1 MDDALNHADP
11 GHGDRHRDA
20 PLLGEPGHSDSG
32 HSDLAEGVQLSLL
45 SGFVAK
51 ERMADPHSG
60 VVLAHHLPVAQVVI
74 DSPLPHLDRLF
85 DYSVPLELDAEA
97 QPGVRVRVK
106 FSGQDLNGFL
116 VARIAVSES
125 DRLVPLSRVYSAVP
139 VLAPQVLELAHRVAA
154 RYCGIVADVLR
165 VAVPPRVASLDKV
178 YLKKAADD
186 ATQADVSAAG
196 AGSGAA
202 SASAAGAGAGAGASA
217 GAGAGA
223 GDGVRAVADAHA
235 ASGAAS
241 GTPLEPPA
249 AAKPGHS
256 LFADYPHAEDFLTQ
270 LAMGASPKGV
280 LGALSGFGA
289 HSWQHQIAQAV
300 AYCQLSGRGAIVV
313 VPDLRDLELLER
325 AFADVLPEGSFVK
338 LTADDGPSLRYANF
352 LRVLS
357 GDVRIVIGTRSAAY
371 APVADLG
378 LVCCWD
384 DGDELHVERR
394 APYQHSRDV
403 LLLRSEVEGAA
414 VLMAGHSRSSESQ
427 RLVATGWAQE
437 IVAARP
443 SVRKATARVIST
455 SDSFE
460 QERDPAAAL
469 ARLPHRAWATAKA
482 ALKFGP
488 VLVQVARTG
497 YAPGLAC
504 QRCREVARCRHCTG
518 PLMQSR
524 APGSTSTMVTCK
536 WCGQAETAFSCSTCG
551 FQQLRAIAVGA
562 LRTAEELGRAFPSVP
577 VVSSSGDHIKATVP
591 DRPAIVVATIGAE
604 PVAPR
609 GYAAALLLDG
619 DSMLRRESLRAGEE
633 TLRRWMN
640 AAALVRPAQDGGIVV
655 VTAEESVEVSALVRW
670 DPAGHAEREFA
681 LRHELGLPPAMRL
694 ASLTGRE
701 GDVAAFQA
709 ALKLPGAVRSIGPA
723 PVPSPAVGPGADE
736 VPDYRTIL
744 LFPYSMAAAV
754 TADMRALK
762 VSNAARR
769 IGSPVQVRCDGLD
782 VL

>member
-1 MDDALNHADP
+1 MADSPHHDGP
-11 GHGDRHRDA
+11 G
-20 PLLGEPGHSDSG
+20 
-32 HSDLAEGVQLSLL
+32 EGVQLSLL

-51 ERMADPHSG
+51 ERVADPHSG
-60 VVLAHHLPVAQVVI
+60 VVLAPVLPVAHVVI
-74 DSPLPHLDRLF
+74 DSPLPHLDRIF

-116 VARIAVSES
+116 VARVAESES

-139 VLAPQVLELAHRVAA
+139 VLAPQVLELAHQVAA
-154 RYCGIVADVLR
+154 RYCGTVSDVLR
-165 VAVPPRVASLDKV
+165 VAVPPRVASLEKV
-178 YLKKAADD
+178 YLKKAAERVGSEGGSG
-186 ATQADVSAAG
+186 AGPGTGPSAGG
-196 AGSGAA
+196 AGSGAESGSGSTA
-202 SASAAGAGAGAGASA
+202 GVAAGSTAGSTTGAGQRTAADVSRVG
-217 GAGAGA
+217 G
-223 GDGVRAVADAHA
+223 AVAHDPHVE
-235 ASGAAS
+235 
-241 GTPLEPPA
+241 PLLELPA

-256 LFADYPHAEDFLTQ
+256 LFGDYPRAEDFLTR
-270 LAMGASPKGV
+270 LAMGDSPKAV
-280 LGALSGFGA
+280 LATLHGFGPM
-289 HSWQHQIAQAV
+289 SWHRQLAQVV

-313 VPDLRDLELLER
+313 VPDLRDLELLEA
-325 AFADVLPEGSFVK
+325 AFAQALPEDSFVK

-357 GDVRIVIGTRSAAY
+357 GDVKIVIGTRSAAY

-403 LLLRSEVEGAA
+403 LLLRSGIEDTA

-427 RLVATGWAQE
+427 RLVATGWAQDL
-437 IVAARP
+437 VAARP
-443 SVRKATARVIST
+443 EVRKATARVIST

-460 QERDPAAAL
+460 QQRDPAAAM
-469 ARLPHRAWATAKA
+469 ARLPHRAWETAKA

-497 YAPGLAC
+497 YAPALAC
-504 QRCREVARCRHCTG
+504 QRCREVARCQHCSG

-524 APGSTSTMVTCK
+524 AAGSASVTVTCK
-536 WCGQAETAFSCSTCG
+536 WCGQPENAFSCNICG
-551 FQQLRAIAVGA
+551 FNQLRAITVGA

-577 VVSSSGDHIKATVP
+577 VISSSGDNIKTMVP
-591 DRPAIVVATIGAE
+591 DKPAIVVATIGAE
-604 PVAPR
+604 PVAPH

-640 AAALVRPAQDGGIVV
+640 AAALVRSAKDGGIVV
-655 VTAEESVEVSALVRW
+655 VTADESPEVAALVRW

-681 LRHELGLPPAMRL
+681 LRHQLGLPPAMRL
-694 ASLTGRE
+694 ASLTGQE
-701 GDVAAFQA
+701 SDVEAFQA
-709 ALKLPGAVRSIGPA
+709 ALKLPDAVRSIGPA
-723 PVPSPAVGPGADE
+723 PVATAHMSASNAGGVDGE
-736 VPDYRTIL
+736 VAPDYRTIL
-744 LFPYSMAAAV
+744 LFPYSMAATV
-754 TADMRALK
+754 TANMRALK
-762 VSNAARR
+762 AANAARR
-769 IGSPVQVRCDGLD
+769 VGAPVQVRCDGLD

>member
-1 MDDALNHADP
+1 MDQPQPH
-11 GHGDRHRDA
+11 DA
-20 PLLGEPGHSDSG
+20 PG
-32 HSDLAEGVQLSLL
+32 EGVQLSLL
-45 SGFVAK
+45 SGFVAR
-51 ERMADPHSG
+51 ERVADPHSG
-60 VVLAHHLPVAQVVI
+60 VVLAPSLAVAQVII
-74 DSPLPHLDRLF
+74 DSPLPHLDRVF

-116 VARIAVSES
+116 AARIAVSES

-154 RYCGIVADVLR
+154 RYCGTVADVLR

-186 ATQADVSAAG
+186 ATQADVAAAAASPGAAAAG
-196 AGSGAA
+196 A
-202 SASAAGAGAGAGASA
+202 AGIP
-217 GAGAGA
+217 
-223 GDGVRAVADAHA
+223 V
-235 ASGAAS
+235 
-241 GTPLEPPA
+241 EPPA

-325 AFADVLPEGSFVK
+325 ACADVLPEGSFVK
-338 LTADDGPSLRYANF
+338 LTADDGPSLRYGNF

-460 QERDPAAAL
+460 QDRDPAAAL
-469 ARLPHRAWATAKA
+469 ARLPHRAWVTAKA

-504 QRCREVARCRHCTG
+504 QRCREVARCRHCAG

-536 WCGQAETAFSCSTCG
+536 WCGQAETAYSCGTCG
-551 FQQLRAIAVGA
+551 FHQLRAIAVGA

-640 AAALVRPAQDGGIVV
+640 AAALVRSAQEGGIVV
-655 VTAEESVEVSALVRW
+655 VTAEESVEVSSLVRW

-701 GDVAAFQA
+701 DDVAAFQA
-709 ALKLPGAVRSIGPA
+709 ALKLPDAVRSIGPA
-723 PVPSPAVGPGADE
+723 PVPYPASGPGADE
-736 VPDYRTIL
+736 IPDYRTIL

>member
-1 MDDALNHADP
+1 MDQD
-11 GHGDRHRDA
+11 
-20 PLLGEPGHSDSG
+20 LGQ
-32 HSDLAEGVQLSLL
+32 GVQMSLL

-51 ERMADPHSG
+51 ERIADPHSG
-60 VVLAHHLPVAQVVI
+60 VVLAPHLPVAQVII
-74 DSPLPHLDRLF
+74 DSPLPHLDRIF
-85 DYSVPLELDAEA
+85 DYSVPLEFDADA

-116 VARIAVSES
+116 VARVAESES
-125 DRLVPLSRVYSAVP
+125 SRLVPLARVYSAVP
-139 VLAPQVLELAHRVAA
+139 VLAPQVLELARKVAA
-154 RYCGIVADVLR
+154 RYAGTVADVLR
-165 VAVPPRVASLDKV
+165 VAVPPRVASLEKV
-178 YLKKAADD
+178 YLKKAAE
-186 ATQADVSAAG
+186 QAAAE
-196 AGSGAA
+196 SGEAA
-202 SASAAGAGAGAGASA
+202 
-217 GAGAGA
+217 
-223 GDGVRAVADAHA
+223 
-235 ASGAAS
+235 
-241 GTPLEPPA
+241 LESVEP
-249 AAKPGHS
+249 AKPGHS
-256 LFADYPHAEDFLTQ
+256 LFIEYPHAEDFLTQ
-270 LAMGASPKGV
+270 LAMGASPKAV
-280 LGALSGFGA
+280 FGALRGWGPL
-289 HSWQHQIAQAV
+289 SWHHQLAQVA

-313 VPDLRDLELLER
+313 VPDLRDLELLEH
-325 AFADVLPEGSFVK
+325 AFASVLPADSFVK

-371 APVADLG
+371 APVHDVG

-403 LLLRSEVEGAA
+403 LLLRSEIEGTA

-427 RLVATGWAQE
+427 RLIATGWAQE
-437 IVAARP
+437 LVAARP
-443 SVRKATARVIST
+443 EIRKATARVVST

-469 ARLPHRAWATAKA
+469 ARLPHRAWETARL

-497 YAPGLAC
+497 YAPALAC
-504 QRCREVARCRHCTG
+504 QRCREVARCRHCIG
-518 PLMQSR
+518 PLMQTR
-524 APGSTSTMVTCK
+524 APGSASSMVMCK
-536 WCGQAETAFSCSTCG
+536 WCGQVETAFSCTTCG
-551 FQQLRAIAVGA
+551 NHELRAISVGA

-577 VVSSSGDHIKATVP
+577 VISSSGEHIKTTVG

-604 PVAPR
+604 PVAPH

-640 AAALVRPAQDGGIVV
+640 AAALVRSAKDGGIVV
-655 VTAEESVEVSALVRW
+655 VTADESPEVSTLVRW

-694 ASLTGRE
+694 ASLTGSE
-701 GDVAAFQA
+701 ADVAAFQA
-709 ALKLPGAVRSIGPA
+709 ALTLPAEVRSIGPA
-723 PVPSPAVGPGADE
+723 PVLFARAGAPSDE
-736 VPDYRTIL
+736 APDYRTIL
-744 LFPYSMAAAV
+744 LFPYAMAASISAEL
-754 TADMRALK
+754 RALK
-762 VSNAARR
+762 ASNAARR
-769 IGSPVQVRCDGLD
+769 VGAPVQVRCDGLD

>member
-1 MDDALNHADP
+1 MADALNH
-11 GHGDRHRDA
+11 DA
-20 PLLGEPGHSDSG
+20 PG
-32 HSDLAEGVQLSLL
+32 EGVQMSLL

-51 ERMADPHSG
+51 ERVADPHSG
-60 VVLAHHLPVAQVVI
+60 VVLAPSLPVAHVVI
-74 DSPLPHLDRLF
+74 DSPLPHLDRIF

-116 VARIAVSES
+116 VARAAVSES
-125 DRLVPLSRVYSAVP
+125 ERLVPLARVYSAVP

-154 RYCGIVADVLR
+154 RYCGTVADVLR
-165 VAVPPRVASLDKV
+165 VAVPPRVASLEKV
-178 YLKKAADD
+178 YLKKLAVDAA
-186 ATQADVSAAG
+186 AAAAAG
-196 AGSGAA
+196 APGAPPEPVP
-202 SASAAGAGAGAGASA
+202 
-217 GAGAGA
+217 
-223 GDGVRAVADAHA
+223 DMPDA
-235 ASGAAS
+235 
-241 GTPLEPPA
+241 PR
-249 AAKPGHS
+249 PGHS
-256 LFADYPHAEDFLTQ
+256 LFADYPHAEDFLTR
-270 LAMGASPKGV
+270 LAMGESPKGV
-280 LGALSGFGA
+280 LGALQGYGA
-289 HSWQHQIAQAV
+289 GSWQHQVAQVV

-313 VPDLRDLELLER
+313 VPDLRDLDLLER
-325 AFADVLPEGSFVK
+325 AFASMLPADSFVK
-338 LTADDGPSLRYANF
+338 LTADDGPSARYANF
-352 LRVLS
+352 LKVLS

-378 LVCCWD
+378 LVVCWD

-414 VLMAGHSRSSESQ
+414 VLMAGHSRSTESQ

-437 IVAARP
+437 ITAARP
-443 SVRKATARVIST
+443 AVRKATARVIST

-524 APGSTSTMVTCK
+524 APGSSSTMVTCK
-536 WCGQAETAFSCSTCG
+536 WCGQAETAFSCPTCG
-551 FQQLRAIAVGA
+551 FNQLRAIAVGA

-591 DRPAIVVATIGAE
+591 DRPSIVVATIGAE
-604 PVAPR
+604 PVAPH

-633 TLRRWMN
+633 ALRRWMN
-640 AAALVRPAQDGGIVV
+640 AAALVKPARDGGMVV
-655 VTAEESVEVSALVRW
+655 VTAEESVEVAALVRW

-694 ASLTGRE
+694 ASLTGSE
-701 GDVAAFQA
+701 SDVAAFEA
-709 ALKLPGAVRSIGPA
+709 ALKLPAAVRSIGPA
-723 PVPSPAVGPGADE
+723 PVMSPLAGPATDE

-744 LFPYSMAAAV
+744 LFPYAMAAQV
-754 TADMRALK
+754 TADIRALK
-762 VSNAARR
+762 AANAARR

>member
-1 MDDALNHADP
+1 MDEPLNHDDP
-11 GHGDRHRDA
+11 RQSASQHGDPHHDPRHA
-20 PLLGEPGHSDSG
+20 G
-32 HSDLAEGVQLSLL
+32 LADGDPHQASLADGVQLSLL

-51 ERMADPHSG
+51 ERVADPHSG
-60 VVLAHHLPVAQVVI
+60 VVLAPYLPVAQVAI
-74 DSPLPHLDRLF
+74 ESPLPHLDRVF
-85 DYSVPLELDAEA
+85 DYSVPLEMDEDAR
-97 QPGVRVRVK
+97 PGVRVRVK

-116 VARIAVSES
+116 VARVAESES
-125 DRLVPLSRVYSAVP
+125 ARLVPLARVYSAVP
-139 VLAPQVLELAHRVAA
+139 VLAPQVLELAHNVAA
-154 RYCGIVADVLR
+154 RYAGTVADVLR
-165 VAVPPRVASLDKV
+165 VAVPPRVANLEKV

-186 ATQADVSAAG
+186 AAANVTGGSSYVGATNFAAASSSAG
-196 AGSGAA
+196 ASTGSSNAVPAA
-202 SASAAGAGAGAGASA
+202 SAARAAA
-217 GAGAGA
+217 
-223 GDGVRAVADAHA
+223 ADL
-235 ASGAAS
+235 SKV
-241 GTPLEPPA
+241 PA
-249 AAKPGHS
+249 AARPGHS
-256 LFADYPHAEDFLTQ
+256 LFGSYPHAEDFLTL
-270 LAMGASPKGV
+270 LAMGERPKGV
-280 LGALSGFGA
+280 LGALRGYGSE
-289 HSWQHQIAQAV
+289 SWQHQIAQTV

-313 VPDLRDLELLER
+313 VPDLRDLELLVQ

-338 LTADDGPSLRYANF
+338 LTADDGPNARYANF

-371 APVADLG
+371 APVVDLG
-378 LVCCWD
+378 LVVCWD

-403 LLLRSEVEGAA
+403 LLLRSEIEDTA

-443 SVRKATARVIST
+443 AVRKATARVIST

-469 ARLPHRAWATAKA
+469 ARLPHRAWATAQD

-497 YAPGLAC
+497 YAPALAC
-504 QRCREVARCRHCTG
+504 QRCREIARCRHCAG

-524 APGSTSTMVTCK
+524 APGSSSTMVTCK
-536 WCGQAETAFSCSTCG
+536 WCGQAETAFSCPTCG
-551 FQQLRAIAVGA
+551 FHQLRAVAVGA

-577 VVSSSGDHIKATVP
+577 VISSSGDHIKTTVP

-604 PVAPR
+604 PVAAH

-633 TLRRWMN
+633 TLRRWLN
-640 AAALVRPAQDGGIVV
+640 ASALVRPAKDGGVVV

-694 ASLTGRE
+694 ASLTGSE
-701 GDVAAFQA
+701 SDVAAFQA
-709 ALKLPGAVRSIGPA
+709 ALKLPEEVRSIGPA
-723 PVPSPAVGPGADE
+723 PVMTVASGPASDE
-736 VPDYRTIL
+736 APDYRSIL
-744 LFPYSMAAAV
+744 LFPYGMAASI
-754 TADMRALK
+754 TAAMRSLK
-762 VSNAARR
+762 ASNAARR
-769 IGSPVQVRCDGLD
+769 VGAPVQVRCDGLD

>member
-1 MDDALNHADP
+1 MDEAANRGDPIRGVPSTNLNHD
-11 GHGDRHRDA
+11 
-20 PLLGEPGHSDSG
+20 
-32 HSDLAEGVQLSLL
+32 DLNTDGLNDDLTHGVQLSLL

-51 ERMADPHSG
+51 ERVADPHSG
-60 VVLAHHLPVAQVVI
+60 VVLAPDLPVAQVVI
-74 DSPLPHLDRLF
+74 DSPLPHLDRIF
-85 DYSVPLELDAEA
+85 DYSVPLELDTVA

-106 FSGQDLNGFL
+106 FSGQDLNGYL
-116 VARIAVSES
+116 VARTAVSES
-125 DRLVPLSRVYSAVP
+125 ERLVPLNRVYSAVP
-139 VLAPQVLELAHRVAA
+139 VLAPQVLELAHKVAA
-154 RYCGIVADVLR
+154 RYCGTVSDVLR
-165 VAVPPRVASLDKV
+165 VAVPPRVASLEKV
-178 YLKKAADD
+178 YLKKAA
-186 ATQADVSAAG
+186 
-196 AGSGAA
+196 
-202 SASAAGAGAGAGASA
+202 
-217 GAGAGA
+217 
-223 GDGVRAVADAHA
+223 GVDPAESV
-235 ASGAAS
+235 GI
-241 GTPLEPPA
+241 PA

-256 LFADYPHAEDFLTQ
+256 LFADFPHAEDFLTQ
-270 LAMGASPKGV
+270 LAMGGSPKAV
-280 LGALSGFGA
+280 LGALHGWGA
-289 HSWQHQIAQAV
+289 QSWHHQLAQVA
-300 AYCQLSGRGAIVV
+300 AYCQSSGRGTIVV
-313 VPDLRDLELLER
+313 VPDLRDLELLEQ
-325 AFADVLPEGSFVK
+325 AFAAVLPEDSFVK

-403 LLLRSEVEGAA
+403 LLLRSEVERTA

-437 IVAARP
+437 LVAGRP
-443 SVRKATARVIST
+443 EVRKATARVIST
-455 SDSFE
+455 SDSYE
-460 QERDPAAAL
+460 QERDPAAAI
-469 ARLPHRAWATAKA
+469 ARLPHRAWETAKA

-497 YAPGLAC
+497 YAPALAC
-504 QRCREVARCRHCTG
+504 QRCREVARCKHCTG
-518 PLMQSR
+518 PLMQTR
-524 APGSTSTMVTCK
+524 ATGSLSSMVTCK

-551 FQQLRAIAVGA
+551 NHQLRAISVGA

-577 VVSSSGDHIKATVP
+577 VISSSGEHIKTTVP

-604 PVAPR
+604 PVAHH
-609 GYAAALLLDG
+609 GYSAALLLDG

-640 AAALVRPAQDGGIVV
+640 AAALVRSAKDGGIVV

-701 GDVAAFQA
+701 VDVEAFQS
-709 ALKLPGAVRSIGPA
+709 ALKLPECVRSIGPA
-723 PVPSPAVGPGADE
+723 PVVVGRSGAAAAPGSPGEEA
-736 VPDYRTIL
+736 PDYRTIL
-744 LFPYSMAAAV
+744 LFPYSMAATV
-754 TADMRALK
+754 TASMRALK
-762 VSNAARR
+762 ASNAARR
-769 IGSPVQVRCDGLD
+769 VGSPVQVRCDGLD

>member
-1 MDDALNHADP
+1 MADSAHHDGP
-11 GHGDRHRDA
+11 G
-20 PLLGEPGHSDSG
+20 
-32 HSDLAEGVQLSLL
+32 EGVQLSLL

-51 ERMADPHSG
+51 ERVADPHSG
-60 VVLAHHLPVAQVVI
+60 VVLAPVLPVAHVVI
-74 DSPLPHLDRLF
+74 DSPLPHLDRIF

-116 VARIAVSES
+116 VARVAVSES
-125 DRLVPLSRVYSAVP
+125 ERLVPLSRVYSAVP
-139 VLAPQVLELAHRVAA
+139 VLAPQVLELAHQVAA
-154 RYCGIVADVLR
+154 RYCGTVADVLR
-165 VAVPPRVASLDKV
+165 VAVPPRVASLEKV
-178 YLKKAADD
+178 YLKKAAER
-186 ATQADVSAAG
+186 AADAG
-196 AGSGAA
+196 AAA
-202 SASAAGAGAGAGASA
+202 DASQTGG
-217 GAGAGA
+217 
-223 GDGVRAVADAHA
+223 AVAHDPH
-235 ASGAAS
+235 
-241 GTPLEPPA
+241 LEPLLEPTA

-256 LFADYPHAEDFLTQ
+256 LFGDYPHAEDFLTR
-270 LAMGASPKGV
+270 LAMGDSPKAV
-280 LGALSGFGA
+280 LGTLHGFGPV
-289 HSWQHQIAQAV
+289 SWHRQLAQVV

-313 VPDLRDLELLER
+313 VPDLRDLELLDH
-325 AFADVLPEGSFVK
+325 AFAQVLPEGSFVK

-357 GDVRIVIGTRSAAY
+357 GDVKIVIGTRSAAY

-403 LLLRSEVEGAA
+403 LLLRSGIEDAA

-427 RLVATGWAQE
+427 RLVATGWAQDL
-437 IVAARP
+437 VAARP
-443 SVRKATARVIST
+443 EVRKATARVIST

-460 QERDPAAAL
+460 QERDPAAAM
-469 ARLPHRAWATAKA
+469 ARLPHRAWETAKA

-497 YAPGLAC
+497 YAPALAC
-504 QRCREVARCRHCTG
+504 QRCREVARCQHCTG

-524 APGSTSTMVTCK
+524 AAGSASVAVTCK
-536 WCGQAETAFSCSTCG
+536 WCGQPENAFSCNTCG
-551 FQQLRAIAVGA
+551 FNQLRAISVGA

-577 VVSSSGDHIKATVP
+577 VISSSGDNIKTMVP
-591 DRPAIVVATIGAE
+591 DKPAIVVATIGAE
-604 PVAPR
+604 PVAPH

-640 AAALVRPAQDGGIVV
+640 AAALVRSAKDGGIVV
-655 VTAEESVEVSALVRW
+655 VTADESPEVAALVRW

-681 LRHELGLPPAMRL
+681 LRHQLGLPPAMRL
-694 ASLTGRE
+694 ASLTGQE
-701 GDVAAFQA
+701 SDVEAFQA
-709 ALKLPGAVRSIGPA
+709 ALKLPDSVRSIGPA
-723 PVPSPAVGPGADE
+723 PVAAAHLSASSASVADGE
-736 VPDYRTIL
+736 NAPDYRTIL
-744 LFPYSMAAAV
+744 LFPYSMAATV
-754 TADMRALK
+754 TANMRALK
-762 VSNAARR
+762 ASNAARR
-769 IGSPVQVRCDGLD
+769 VGSPVQVRCDGLD

>member
-1 MDDALNHADP
+1 MKGAAVDTHNAGPSASSP
-11 GHGDRHRDA
+11 GGLED
-20 PLLGEPGHSDSG
+20 
-32 HSDLAEGVQLSLL
+32 GVQLSLL

-51 ERMADPHSG
+51 ERVADPHSG
-60 VVLAHHLPVAQVVI
+60 VVLAPSLPVARVII
-74 DSPLPHLDRLF
+74 DSQLPHLDRVF

-116 VARIAVSES
+116 VERVAESES
-125 DRLVPLSRVYSAVP
+125 TRLVPLSRVYSAVP
-139 VLAPQVLELAHRVAA
+139 VLAPQVLELAQRVAA
-154 RYCGIVADVLR
+154 RYSGTVADVLR
-165 VAVPPRVASLDKV
+165 VAVPPRVASLEKV
-178 YLKKAADD
+178 YLKKAGE
-186 ATQADVSAAG
+186 SAG
-196 AGSGAA
+196 DAA
-202 SASAAGAGAGAGASA
+202 SEAK
-217 GAGAGA
+217 
-223 GDGVRAVADAHA
+223 ADA
-235 ASGAAS
+235 
-241 GTPLEPPA
+241 P
-249 AAKPGHS
+249 AKPGHS
-256 LFADYPHAEDFLTQ
+256 LFADFPHAEDFLTR
-270 LAMGASPKGV
+270 LAMGDSPKAV
-280 LGALSGFGA
+280 LGALHGYGPQ
-289 HSWQHQIAQAV
+289 SWHHQLAQAV

-313 VPDLRDLELLER
+313 VPELRSLELLER
-325 AFADVLPEGSFVK
+325 AFADVLPEDSYVK

-371 APVADLG
+371 APVKDLG

-437 IVAARP
+437 LVAGRP
-443 SVRKATARVIST
+443 EVRKAVARVIST
-455 SDSFE
+455 QDSYE

-469 ARLPHRAWATAKA
+469 ARLPHRAWETAKA

-497 YAPGLAC
+497 YAPALAC
-504 QRCREVARCRHCTG
+504 QRCREVARCRHCAG
-518 PLMQSR
+518 PLMQAR
-524 APGSTSTMVTCK
+524 APGSASVMVTCK
-536 WCGQAETAFSCSTCG
+536 WCGTAETAFSCSTCG
-551 FQQLRAIAVGA
+551 FQGLRAISVGA
-562 LRTAEELGRAFPSVP
+562 LRTAEELGRAFPSVA
-577 VVSSSGDHIKATVP
+577 VVSSSGEHIKTTVP

-604 PVAPR
+604 PVATH

-633 TLRRWMN
+633 TLRRWLN
-640 AAALVRPAQDGGIVV
+640 AAALVRPAKDGGIVV
-655 VTAEESVEVSALVRW
+655 VTAEESVEVAALVRW

-681 LRHELGLPPAMRL
+681 LRHQLGLPPAMRL

-701 GDVAAFQA
+701 EDVEAFRA
-709 ALKLPGAVRSIGPA
+709 ALKLPESVRVIGPA
-723 PVPSPAVGPGADE
+723 PVAAVPSASAHSGAGE
-736 VPDYRTIL
+736 AEAPDYRTIL
-744 LFPYSMAAAV
+744 LFPYSLAATV

-762 VSNAARR
+762 AANAARR
-769 IGSPVQVRCDGLD
+769 TGSPVQVRCDGMD

>member
-1 MDDALNHADP
+1 MD
-11 GHGDRHRDA
+11 
-20 PLLGEPGHSDSG
+20 E
-32 HSDLAEGVQLSLL
+32 DLSHGVQLSLL

-51 ERMADPHSG
+51 ERVADPHSG
-60 VVLAHHLPVAQVVI
+60 VVLAPHLPVAQVVI
-74 DSPLPHLDRLF
+74 DSPLPHLDRTF

-106 FSGQDLNGFL
+106 FSGQDLNGYV
-116 VARIAVSES
+116 VARAAVSES
-125 DRLVPLSRVYSAVP
+125 VRLVPLNRVYSAVP
-139 VLAPQVLELAHRVAA
+139 VLAPQVLELAHKVAA
-154 RYCGIVADVLR
+154 RYCGTVADVLR
-165 VAVPPRVASLDKV
+165 VAVPPRVASLEKV
-178 YLKKAADD
+178 YLKKAAERAQEQAHVK
-186 ATQADVSAAG
+186 ATA
-196 AGSGAA
+196 
-202 SASAAGAGAGAGASA
+202 
-217 GAGAGA
+217 
-223 GDGVRAVADAHA
+223 
-235 ASGAAS
+235 
-241 GTPLEPPA
+241 PA
-249 AAKPGHS
+249 AALSPATTSPATRAMTSVAAEQPAKPGHS
-256 LFADYPHAEDFLTQ
+256 LFVDFPHAEDFLTQ

-280 LGALSGFGA
+280 LGSLKGFGA
-289 HSWQHQIAQAV
+289 NSWHHQLAQVV
-300 AYCQLSGRGAIVV
+300 AYAQLSGRGSIVV
-313 VPDLRDLELLER
+313 VPDLRDLELLDQ
-325 AFADVLPEGSFVK
+325 AFASVLPEDSFVK

-403 LLLRSEVEGAA
+403 LLLRSEVENTA

-437 IVAARP
+437 LVAARP
-443 SVRKATARVIST
+443 EVRKATARVIST
-455 SDSFE
+455 SDSYE
-460 QERDPAAAL
+460 QERDPTAAL
-469 ARLPHRAWATAKA
+469 ARLPHRAWETAKA
-482 ALKFGP
+482 ALKIGP

-497 YAPGLAC
+497 YAPALAC

-518 PLMQSR
+518 PLMQTRSV
-524 APGSTSTMVTCK
+524 GSSSTMVTCK
-536 WCGQAETAFSCSTCG
+536 WCGQAETAFSCNTCG
-551 FQQLRAIAVGA
+551 FHGLRAISVGA
-562 LRTAEELGRAFPSVP
+562 LRTAEELGRAFTSVP
-577 VVSSSGDHIKATVP
+577 VISSSGDHIKTTVP
-591 DRPAIVVATIGAE
+591 DRPALVVATIGAE
-604 PVAPR
+604 PVAAH

-640 AAALVRPAQDGGIVV
+640 AAALVRSAKDGGIVV
-655 VTAEESVEVSALVRW
+655 VTAEESVEVAALVRW

-694 ASLTGRE
+694 ASLTGSER
-701 GDVAAFQA
+701 DVEAFQT
-709 ALKLPGAVRSIGPA
+709 ALKLPDLVRSIGPA
-723 PVPSPAVGPGADE
+723 PVPSGRIGLPIAPDDE
-736 VPDYRTIL
+736 APDYRTIL

-762 VSNAARR
+762 ASNAARR
-769 IGSPVQVRCDGLD
+769 VGSPVQVRCDGLD

>member
-1 MDDALNHADP
+1 MADSTHHDGP
-11 GHGDRHRDA
+11 G
-20 PLLGEPGHSDSG
+20 
-32 HSDLAEGVQLSLL
+32 EGVQLSLL

-51 ERMADPHSG
+51 ARVADPHSG
-60 VVLAHHLPVAQVVI
+60 VVLAPVLPVAQVVI
-74 DSPLPHLDRLF
+74 DSPLPHLDRIF

-116 VARIAVSES
+116 VARVAESASE
-125 DRLVPLSRVYSAVP
+125 RLVPLSRVYSAVP
-139 VLAPQVLELAHRVAA
+139 VLSPQVHELAHQVAA
-154 RYCGIVADVLR
+154 RYAGTVSDVLR
-165 VAVPPRVASLDKV
+165 VAVPPRVASLEKV
-178 YLKKAADD
+178 YLKKD
-186 ATQADVSAAG
+186 AERVAGGRLVGPTAGMTGMTGMTGTAGGSSSGGVVPHGAVSEP
-196 AGSGAA
+196 
-202 SASAAGAGAGAGASA
+202 
-217 GAGAGA
+217 
-223 GDGVRAVADAHA
+223 HLE
-235 ASGAAS
+235 
-241 GTPLEPPA
+241 PLLEPPV

-256 LFADYPHAEDFLTQ
+256 LFGDYAHAEDFLTR
-270 LAMGASPKGV
+270 LAMGDSPKAV
-280 LGALSGFGA
+280 LGTLHGFGPM
-289 HSWQHQIAQAV
+289 SWHRQLAQVV

-313 VPDLRDLELLER
+313 VPDLRDLELLEA
-325 AFADVLPEGSFVK
+325 AFSQVLPDESFVK

-357 GDVRIVIGTRSAAY
+357 GDVKIVIGTRSAAY

-403 LLLRSEVEGAA
+403 LLLRSAIENTA

-427 RLVATGWAQE
+427 RLVATGWAQDL
-437 IVAARP
+437 VAARP
-443 SVRKATARVIST
+443 EVRKATARVIST

-460 QERDPAAAL
+460 QERDPAAAM
-469 ARLPHRAWATAKA
+469 ARLPHRAWETAKA

-497 YAPGLAC
+497 YAPALAC
-504 QRCREVARCRHCTG
+504 QRCREVARCHHCSG

-524 APGSTSTMVTCK
+524 AAGSAAVTVTCK
-536 WCGQAETAFSCSTCG
+536 WCGQPENAFSCNTCG
-551 FQQLRAIAVGA
+551 FNQLRAITVGA

-577 VVSSSGDHIKATVP
+577 VISSSGDNIKTMVA
-591 DRPAIVVATIGAE
+591 DKPAIVVATIGAE
-604 PVAPR
+604 PVAPH

-640 AAALVRPAQDGGIVV
+640 AAALVRSAKDGGIVV
-655 VTAEESVEVSALVRW
+655 VTADESPEVAALVRW

-681 LRHELGLPPAMRL
+681 LRHQLGLPPAMRL
-694 ASLTGRE
+694 ASLTGQE
-701 GDVAAFQA
+701 SDVEAFKA
-709 ALKLPGAVRSIGPA
+709 ALKLPDSVRSIGPA
-723 PVPSPAVGPGADE
+723 PVAAAHVNISNAKSVDGESA
-736 VPDYRTIL
+736 PDYRTIL
-744 LFPYSMAAAV
+744 LFPYSIAATV
-754 TADMRALK
+754 TASMRALK
-762 VSNAARR
+762 AANAARR
-769 IGSPVQVRCDGLD
+769 VGAPVQVRCDGLD